1 MVSAL
6 AKQNYVTQDVF
17 GLYLYAQKTITA
29 ILP

>member
-6 AKQNYVTQDVF
+6 AKQNYVTEKFLDWIPMC
-17 GLYLYAQKTITA
+17 QKQETA